1 MSEILDDDD
10 DDSELKNIWDPNDDA
25 NDDDDDNYD
34 VLQHVWD
41 QARGAQQ
48 TRLHLGP
55 HVKLWVSAQVPRPRL
70 PHLTQVGA
78 NIVKI

>member
-78 NIVKI
+78 NSVKI